1 MDAIAGGPDTA
12 FDAPSLQVKF
22 PAADLG

>member
-1 MDAIAGGPDTA
+1 MDAIAGGTDLA